1 MFDPNPLHL
10 GSPGFRRQSTLGSP
24 VLVEVATAVVVVVV
38 VVVVAAAVE
47 VDRSL
52 CLCVTGGLLVK
63 KNGIF
68 RVIGDEVSCCRV
80 AEVGL
85 DVGVVVVEVPIDIV
99 VRDPGAGRQP
109 WPSDPST
116 QPGV

>member
-1 MFDPNPLHL
+1 M
-10 GSPGFRRQSTLGSP
+10 
-24 VLVEVATAVVVVVV
+24 EVATAVVV

-80 AEVGL
+80 VNVGL
-85 DVGVVVVEVPIDIV
+85 DVGFVVVEVPIDV
-99 VRDPGAGRQP
+99 VMRDPCPGRQP

>member
-1 MFDPNPLHL
+1 M
-10 GSPGFRRQSTLGSP
+10 
-24 VLVEVATAVVVVVV
+24 EVATAVVVV

-52 CLCVTGGLLVK
+52 CRCVTGGLLVK

-80 AEVGL
+80 VN
-85 DVGVVVVEVPIDIV
+85 VGVVVVEVPIDVV

>member
-1 MFDPNPLHL
+1 M
-10 GSPGFRRQSTLGSP
+10 
-24 VLVEVATAVVVVVV
+24 EVATAV

-52 CLCVTGGLLVK
+52 CRCVTGGLLVK

-80 AEVGL
+80 VV
-85 DVGVVVVEVPIDIV
+85 VGVAVVVGAVVEVPIDVV
-99 VRDPGAGRQP
+99 VRDPVAGRQP

>member
-1 MFDPNPLHL
+1 MHL
-10 GSPGFRRQSTLGSP
+10 ASAGFRRQSTLASP
-24 VLVEVATAVVVVVV
+24 VLVEVATAVVVV

-52 CLCVTGGLLVK
+52 CRCVTDGFLVK

-68 RVIGDEVSCCRV
+68 RVTG
-80 AEVGL
+80 AEVCCSL
-85 DVGVVVVEVPIDIV
+85 AVVGVGVIGVIGVIVVEVPVDIGA
-99 VRDPGAGRQP
+99 RDPGAGRQP

>member
-1 MFDPNPLHL
+1 M
-10 GSPGFRRQSTLGSP
+10 
-24 VLVEVATAVVVVVV
+24 EVATAVVV

-80 AEVGL
+80 VVVG
-85 DVGVVVVEVPIDIV
+85 VAVVVVGGVVVE